1 MFAKDVFWENKRW
14 VKTKQVRFMIEMFQ
28 PIPFSSMEKKMKKSC
43 WREKQNRDLISQ
55 LEWECKHIF
64 LWENKKGTLHFF
76 LHAFPS
82 LVLVYSS
89 LEWVY
94 LTIARVASFH
104 VPKLWTTLFSQVKLE
119 RVGKSSCGWWQQ
131 LLTCLA
137 ALLSDRIGQGY
148 PQQSLLAHL
157 LLLHGFGLCSS
168 PQISA
173 PTLQVSWWEPCLCIA
188 EPFGYHGT

>member
-1 MFAKDVFWENKRW
+1 MYFEKTNVGLKQSKLGLWSKCSNLSLFPQWKKKWRKAAEEKSKTGTWFLSWNENANIFFYGR
-14 VKTKQVRFMIEMFQ
+14 I
-28 PIPFSSMEKKMKKSC
+28 KKVHC
-43 WREKQNRDLISQ
+43 I
-55 LEWECKHIF
+55 
-64 LWENKKGTLHFF
+64 FF

-188 EPFGYHGT
+188 EPFGYRGT